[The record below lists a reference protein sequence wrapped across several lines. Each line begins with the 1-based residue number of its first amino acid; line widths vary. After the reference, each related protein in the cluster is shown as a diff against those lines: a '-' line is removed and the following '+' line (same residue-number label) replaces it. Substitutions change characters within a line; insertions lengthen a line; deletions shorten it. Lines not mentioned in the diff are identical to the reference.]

1 MPHFA
6 RDTVVN
12 FYPTTIQVFVDGV
25 AGDTVTVPEGT
36 REVVLSSAVLCKGL
50 ANDPNKGTSALPIS
64 YTWTYGVINGGANVS
79 ILSPLS
85 STTKLRILNPGDTIT
100 ATLTVTTRY
109 DTSKAQVTIT
119 VP

>member
-12 FYPTTIQVFVDGV
+12 FYPTEVRVFVNGV
-25 AGDTVTVPEGT
+25 EGSNVTVPAGT
-36 REVVLSSAVLCKGL
+36 REVVLSSSVLCKGL
-50 ANDPNKGTSALPIS
+50 VNDPAKGASALPIQYS
-64 YTWTYGVINGGANVS
+64 WDYGVVTGGANVS

-85 STTKLRILNPGDTIT
+85 PTTKLRILNPLDTILV
-100 ATLTVTTRY
+100 TLTVTTRY
-109 DTSKAQVTIT
+109 DTTKTQVTIT